1 MVPAC
6 SGKIPYTPTS
16 VHPATSVQPKP
27 SKRKAELESEDSV
40 AKRMRELMSKDD
52 SIKNKA
58 NVTKERKKK
67 KKTENDKAEEIISCE
82 KIETIPKPSK
92 KKREITEIDEE
103 TVDQAISTAAIARM
117 IAEETQKVYLTRE
130 VLKAGSKK
138 KAVICREAIRDFYR
152 RYMKHLGISD
162 DDDIF

>member
-27 SKRKAELESEDSV
+27 SKRKAELESEDED
-40 AKRMRELMSKDD
+40 RIRELMSKDD
-52 SIKNKA
+52 FAETVNQSYSNKNKA
-58 NVTKERKKK
+58 NVTKEKKKK

-92 KKREITEIDEE
+92 KKT
-103 TVDQAISTAAIARM
+103 
-117 IAEETQKVYLTRE
+117 
-130 VLKAGSKK
+130 
-138 KAVICREAIRDFYR
+138 
-152 RYMKHLGISD
+152 
-162 DDDIF
+162 

>member
-16 VHPATSVQPKP
+16 VYPATSVQPKP

-52 SIKNKA
+52 SNKNKA
-58 NVTKERKKK
+58 NVTKEKKRK
-67 KKTENDKAEEIISCE
+67 KKTEHYKAEEIISCE

-92 KKREITEIDEE
+92 QITEIDEK
-103 TVDQAISTAAIARM
+103 TGDQAISTAAIARM
-117 IAEETQKVYLTRE
+117 IAEEAQQVYLTRE
-130 VLKAGSKK
+130 VLKAESKK

-152 RYMKHLGISD
+152 RYTKHLGISD

>member
-52 SIKNKA
+52 SN
-58 NVTKERKKK
+58 NTKEKKKK

-82 KIETIPKPSK
+82 KN
-92 KKREITEIDEE
+92 
-103 TVDQAISTAAIARM
+103 
-117 IAEETQKVYLTRE
+117 
-130 VLKAGSKK
+130 
-138 KAVICREAIRDFYR
+138 
-152 RYMKHLGISD
+152 
-162 DDDIF
+162 